1 MKRRKKFQW
10 RMAALVTGVAMT
22 CVMMTACSLGDNP
35 VGGDDQPGGTYGL
48 GSGKFKSLDDVAV
61 GDYVFADGTI
71 LTSSS
76 YFKDGKSLE
85 AIGVV
90 VYVGQ
95 DAISENGV
103 TLRDGKT
110 TLQSHCLVL
119 SMREASDVVWANNS
133 FKVELGD
140 DNLVKSTADLKRTTD
155 VSGYTNT
162 KTLVEKAIE
171 NGDANLYPA
180 AANAWNYDCATP
192 AGSTGWFLPSA
203 QQWAHIIAGANSL
216 GQLDFNKV
224 VWNDW
229 TYEFANPGFLHKLN
243 DKVVV
248 ELDGW
253 NWTSSEYDWRN
264 AVAIYFGYVDGVSSA
279 GFQYNHK
286 GEAKYH
292 VRPVFAM

>member
-35 VGGDDQPGGTYGL
+35 VGGDDQPGGTY
-48 GSGKFKSLDDVAV
+48 
-61 GDYVFADGTI
+61 
-71 LTSSS
+71 
-76 YFKDGKSLE
+76 
-85 AIGVV
+85 
-90 VYVGQ
+90 
-95 DAISENGV
+95 
-103 TLRDGKT
+103 
-110 TLQSHCLVL
+110 
-119 SMREASDVVWANNS
+119 
-133 FKVELGD
+133 
-140 DNLVKSTADLKRTTD
+140 
-155 VSGYTNT
+155 
-162 KTLVEKAIE
+162 
-171 NGDANLYPA
+171 LYPA

-203 QQWAHIIAGANSL
+203 QQWAHIIAGEKSL

-229 TYEFANPGFLHKLN
+229 IYEFANPGFLHKL
-243 DKVVV
+243 DKVAIV

-264 AVAIYFGYVDGVSSA
+264 AVAVSLDFVDGVSSA